1 MKPVAR
7 DVDTSSQKK
16 VAAGMKKITE
26 ILKQIMEENDAMQK
40 ATQIKLD
47 LISEE
52 MNAIDYHSQK
62 RILNDSALNMAQLM
76 HHPLRWGSSLMS
88 STKTSFKCDDNGSS
102 ASTSPYNQHYDKV
115 DVNGNG
121 NNIGNGNGNN
131 IGHNHSNYNM
141 SASDNYLFYRRNFSY
156 STNLN
161 PSHLN
166 SLKEKE
172 WRTPTSLL
180 SEKTESGAKTDEIKE
195 MRDLDIREEDE
206 EEEDEEDVIQGD
218 VDSYVGG
225 VAAALRKFNGDVIP
239 SASTSGKH

>member
-16 VAAGMKKITE
+16 VASGMKKVTE

-88 STKTSFKCDDNGSS
+88 STKTSFKYDDNGSS
-102 ASTSPYNQHYDKV
+102 ASTSTYNQHYDKG
-115 DVNGNG
+115 DGNA
-121 NNIGNGNGNN
+121 NNIGNGNN
-131 IGHNHSNYNM
+131 ISHNHSNNNV
-141 SASDNYLFYRRNFSY
+141 SASDNYLFYRRNFCH
-156 STNLN
+156 STTVN
-161 PSHLN
+161 PNHLN

-180 SEKTESGAKTDEIKE
+180 SEKTESGVKSNEIKE
-195 MRDLDIREEDE
+195 MRNLDIREEDE
-206 EEEDEEDVIQGD
+206 EEEEEDVIQGD
-218 VDSYVGG
+218 EDSYVS
-225 VAAALRKFNGDVIP
+225 VAAAALHKINGDVIP
-239 SASTSGKH
+239 SASACGKY